1 MSYFVLQVL
10 YPSICNA
17 LWPVIKVFL
26 FLYFQGNVLDG
37 VLKYQKMLS
46 KPIGDSGT
54 NYVTFTPLYLDG
66 SGLGMMTTVST
77 GVFAKVASK
86 SSSSLH
92 SSSSSSSKNFSNSQ
106 KEKSANENMTTAY
119 ENIKTNTENTKTTP
133 RENTKAN
140 TATATELIGVAG
152 IDIVISL
159 LEQHYPIQE
168 MGIFGH
174 AFIIN
179 NNGLFLMHPKFK
191 DQSGYDGFSLLFL
204 VVHWG

>member
-1 MSYFVLQVL
+1 MKSYF
-10 YPSICNA
+10 P
-17 LWPVIKVFL
+17 
-26 FLYFQGNVLDG
+26 GNVLDG

-66 SGLGMMTTVST
+66 SGLGMMTTIST
-77 GVFAKVASK
+77 GVFAKVAS
-86 SSSSLH
+86 H
-92 SSSSSSSKNFSNSQ
+92 SSSMVPSQSSLSSTNFSNSQ
-106 KEKSANENMTTAY
+106 NRNSIG
-119 ENIKTNTENTKTTP
+119 ENITTHDNTSKTFARNTETNSK
-133 RENTKAN
+133 NVK
-140 TATATELIGVAG
+140 TATELIGVAG

-191 DQSGYDGFSLLFL
+191 DQSG
-204 VVHWG
+204 